1 MLEGIGEDLTRPGI
15 KRTPERV
22 ASSMAELCR
31 GLDPGSRKPIAVMS
45 EADQNEMIIV
55 KDISF
60 SSMCEHH
67 LLPYIGRCD
76 IVYLPADDRIA
87 GLSAIVEL
95 VENLAARPTIQERLT
110 TEIANTLM
118 AELQAK
124 GVMVVME
131 AEHMCLA
138 MRGCQEAGQ
147 QDSHQCHAGL
157 SETAGN
163 PWRSTGTDW
172 KEHLGKV
179 ITVRLLQS
187 GDGVDWTSL
196 IKRVGADTGALPR
209 LQNRDRITVILVE
222 GLPSPAASILKQS
235 MLSGGA
241 DALVHREVLTCGT
254 DFSDGVVYGTP
265 SSIRRGC
272 DSLDG
277 QPFGLG
283 SLGADIRG
291 LLVPLSFLLPCW

>member
-1 MLEGIGEDLTRPGI
+1 MDLKKIEQGVRLMLEGIGEDLSRPGI

-22 ASSMAELCR
+22 ACSMAELCR

-138 MRGCQEAGQ
+138 MRGVRKRDSRIVTSAMRGYLKRPETRGEALALIG
-147 QDSHQCHAGL
+147 
-157 SETAGN
+157 
-163 PWRSTGTDW
+163 RS
-172 KEHLGKV
+172 
-179 ITVRLLQS
+179 IS
-187 GDGVDWTSL
+187 G
-196 IKRVGADTGALPR
+196 R
-209 LQNRDRITVILVE
+209 
-222 GLPSPAASILKQS
+222 
-235 MLSGGA
+235 
-241 DALVHREVLTCGT
+241 
-254 DFSDGVVYGTP
+254 
-265 SSIRRGC
+265 
-272 DSLDG
+272 
-277 QPFGLG
+277 
-283 SLGADIRG
+283 
-291 LLVPLSFLLPCW
+291 